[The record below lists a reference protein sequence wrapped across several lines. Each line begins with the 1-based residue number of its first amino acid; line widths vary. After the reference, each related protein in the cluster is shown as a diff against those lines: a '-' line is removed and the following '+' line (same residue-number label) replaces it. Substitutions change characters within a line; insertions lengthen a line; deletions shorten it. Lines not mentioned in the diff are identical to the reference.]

1 MGYGKQMFLLWVSIN
16 KLMEFTSVHSMRK
29 NYQVERA
36 FFRIKMVTSTKE
48 TGKMVFNMAGAL
60 LKTTPAF
67 MRVFGRMET
76 KLKEH
81 LSTKKGTFMLALF

>member
-1 MGYGKQMFLLWVSIN
+1 MGYGKQTFLLWVSIN

-48 TGKMVFNMAGAL
+48 TGKMACSRDGAH
-60 LKTTPAF
+60 LKMTPAF
-67 MRVFGRMET
+67 MKVFGRMET

-81 LSTKKGTFMLALF
+81 SSTKKETFMLALL